1 MLSGQGYWDWAT
13 APGVPEALG
22 AFGEAALL
30 GLCCW
35 HIVVLCFAKWVWPRW
50 SWRCSAWLGV
60 VTCPYWDKHLRWL
73 FSEEAATRAKIEG
86 LCMFCR
92 HGREGCLGIEMRG
105 GEKYYLRRRCFP
117 LFHCPP
123 SKSYD
128 SSDQVLFKLTLSD
141 RWVVGWWL
149 WAVTGSL
156 DLRCWDGWRN
166 RPYKSLQSI

>member
-30 GLCCW
+30 GPCCW
-35 HIVVLCFAKWVWPRW
+35 HIVVLRFAKWVWPRW
-50 SWRCSAWLGV
+50 RWRCSAQLGV
-60 VTCPYWDKHLRWL
+60 VTCPYWDKHLWWL
-73 FSEEAATRAKIEG
+73 FSEEAATGAKIEG
-86 LCMFCR
+86 LSMFCR
-92 HGREGCLGIEMRG
+92 HGREGCLGVEMRWGRSIIWEG
-105 GEKYYLRRRCFP
+105 GVFP
-117 LFHCPP
+117 YFTALLPKAMILLI
-123 SKSYD
+123 KSC
-128 SSDQVLFKLTLSD
+128 STLSD